1 MPTAFPRGVADPVA
15 RRAFVRPPG
24 GGLLALDLSR
34 GEEVWRTT
42 EPLRP
47 LIAWGDRLVALGTA
61 PGGLR
66 VVVLD
71 ASSGRERCAS
81 RAVSLPEW
89 AEVSLEGSPDFVV
102 GAEAEGAAV
111 VLRWSARARY
121 RGGAPPTRGIEAS
134 SRRDAGGAFR
144 VDLSTCAVEE
154 LPAAEAAKET
164 LAASRRAQPSS
175 DPEVLEQ
182 HEIEGRRFQLVSRR
196 SAEGTVR
203 FVLRAQD
210 TATGRTEWE
219 VAIGE
224 GAPSRPR
231 RARP

>member
-1 MPTAFPRGVADPVA
+1 VADPVG
-15 RRAFVRPPG
+15 RRAFVRAPG
-24 GGLLALDLSR
+24 DGLLALDLAR

-47 LIAWGDRLVALGTA
+47 LIARADRLVAVRA
-61 PGGLR
+61 VPGGLR

-71 ASSGRERCAS
+71 ANSGRETCAS
-81 RAVSLPEW
+81 PTVTLPEW
-89 AEVSLEGSPDFVV
+89 AEVSREGSPDFVV
-102 GAEAEGAAV
+102 SAEAEGAAV

-121 RGGAPPTRGIEAS
+121 RGGAPPARGIEAA
-134 SRRDAGGAFR
+134 SRRDARGAFR

-164 LAASRRAQPSS
+164 LAASRGGQPST